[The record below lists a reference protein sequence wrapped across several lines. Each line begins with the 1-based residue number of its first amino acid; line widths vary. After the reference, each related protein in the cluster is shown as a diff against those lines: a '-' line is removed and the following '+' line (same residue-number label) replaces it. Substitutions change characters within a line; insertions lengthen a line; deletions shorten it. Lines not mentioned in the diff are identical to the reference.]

1 MGQVESIVVIAESG
15 TYVYEGNPVITMEGG
30 ALALDY
36 KKDGKYVSVLFGP
49 GEWKRAE
56 ISYKD
61 AA

>member
-15 TYVYEGNPVITMEGG
+15 TYLYEGNPVITMEGG

-36 KKDGKYVSVLFGP
+36 KKDGRYFSVLFSP

-61 AA
+61 AV

>member
-1 MGQVESIVVIAESG
+1 MGQVESIVVIAECG

-36 KKDGKYVSVLFGP
+36 KKDGRHASVLFSP
-49 GEWKRAE
+49 SEWKRAE

-61 AA
+61 FA

>member
-15 TYVYEGNPVITMEGG
+15 TYVYKDNPAITMEGG

-36 KKDGKYVSVLFGP
+36 KKDGKFVSVLFGP

-56 ISYKD
+56 INYKD
-61 AA
+61 FA